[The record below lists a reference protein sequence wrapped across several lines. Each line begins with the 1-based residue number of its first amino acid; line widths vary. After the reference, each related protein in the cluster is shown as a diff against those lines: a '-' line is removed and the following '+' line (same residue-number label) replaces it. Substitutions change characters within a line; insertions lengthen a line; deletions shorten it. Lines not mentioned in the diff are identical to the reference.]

1 VKNIRLIIAGIAI
14 VCVAV
19 VTVWLMS
26 FSNGLEVTFDQSVK
40 FDDQECRVRILK
52 LVKPV
57 LLEQGSPPLP
67 KALEGYLGNYSK
79 FNQPNLYTEEQLLQL
94 LSLES
99 RKSVTLE
106 VMRERKAAT
115 KTMPNYF
122 QKRVDYLILGESQN
136 KKVMIVCKKF
146 GPDYEKSGFV
156 ASQLIWEDA
165 QWKVLSVLD
174 PLMDLMTPHLNWDKP
189 QDTSNFIRKEPL
201 KKMSSW

>member
-14 VCVAV
+14 GCVAV
-19 VTVWLMS
+19 VTVWLMP
-26 FSNGLEVTFDQSVK
+26 FSNGLEVTFDQNVK

-67 KALEGYLGNYSK
+67 KALEGYLGNYTK

-106 VMRERKAAT
+106 EMRERKAAT
-115 KTMPNYF
+115 KTMPAHF
-122 QKRVDYLILGESQN
+122 QIRVDYLILGESQ
-136 KKVMIVCKKF
+136 KKELLIVCKKF
-146 GPDYEKSGFV
+146 GPDYEKSKIAG
-156 ASQLIWEDA
+156 SPLIWEDE

-174 PLMDLMTPHLNWDKP
+174 PLMDLMISHLNLHEP
-189 QDTSNFIRKEPL
+189 QDTSNFIRKVPL
-201 KKMSSW
+201 K